1 MSDRHDDEL
10 NRFWNELKERGATNA
25 RDLNAGDAMV
35 VRRLHSLAASP
46 LPGAARERVWR
57 GLLDTWQPTTERKEP
72 PMNTAT
78 SLSPTTSPHANGK
91 TAARPIALDP
101 RRQPSWL
108 GRPILRYAAAAILIL
123 GIVLSFDMFR
133 NYRADHDPG
142 PAILAPASPEP
153 TAESTADTVLETTI
167 PADVIPASGFDSAG
181 LALFT
186 IPVGNRSTWEKFCCA
201 GPLIEHVISGTVTVR
216 IAAAIQV
223 VRADGTVEDVPADTE
238 VTLKPGDSL
247 ITRIEAT
254 REVANTGTDPVVLVS
269 FVALEGNSGH
279 FDGDRLPGWQEGVK
293 DVLNDPLAFLHE
305 PIAVRLSTTTVMNGE
320 SIPAPPSGYLFV
332 NPPFDGGFIARHS
345 DGSVQVFGQIGQPV
359 EVYAIT
365 LTQAGDSGGTP
376 SP

>member
-1 MSDRHDDEL
+1 
-10 NRFWNELKERGATNA
+10 
-25 RDLNAGDAMV
+25 
-35 VRRLHSLAASP
+35 
-46 LPGAARERVWR
+46 
-57 GLLDTWQPTTERKEP
+57 
-72 PMNTAT
+72 MNTAT
-78 SLSPTTSPHANGK
+78 SPTTTALLHANGR
-91 TAARPIALDP
+91 TVSRPIPIAS
-101 RRQPSWL
+101 RQQRAWL
-108 GRPILRYAAAAILIL
+108 GHPVLRYAAAAILIL
-123 GIVLSFDMFR
+123 GIVLSFDLFR
-133 NYRADHDPG
+133 DYRADHDRG

-153 TAESTADTVLETTI
+153 TAESTDNTVLETTI

-254 REVANTGTDPVVLVS
+254 REVANTGTEPVVLIS

-320 SIPAPPSGYLFV
+320 SIPAPTSGYLFV

-365 LTQAGDSGGTP
+365 LTQSGDSGSTP